1 MKHKL
6 LLVTLVIISFA
17 ATAQWPF
24 NKVEGNGVIK
34 KEKREVGNFTSI
46 SSSGAWDVMLA
57 YGSSSN
63 LEIEGDENLLE
74 YIETK
79 VEDGKLSIRTK
90 NRENIHSRK
99 KIVVY
104 VSATTLKSI
113 SQSGSGDIIGE
124 GKFENSGS
132 TKVSVSGSGSV
143 KLKFKQFAQT
153 DVSVSGSGNIK
164 LEGTTQKLSGRVSGS
179 GNIDCDDLVADDVE
193 AGVSGSGNIKAYA
206 AVSIS
211 ASISG
216 SGNVYYRGNAKQVST
231 RTSGSGRIK
240 KRD

>member
-1 MKHKL
+1 MKQKL
-6 LLVTLVIISFA
+6 LLVTLVLISFA
-17 ATAQWPF
+17 AVAQWPF

-34 KEKREVGNFTSI
+34 KEKREVGSFSAI

-57 YGSSSN
+57 YGNSGSI
-63 LEIEGDENLLE
+63 EIEGDENLLE
-74 YIETK
+74 HIETK
-79 VEDGKLSIRTK
+79 VEDGKLIIRTK
-90 NRENIHSRK
+90 NRENIQSRR
-99 KIVVY
+99 KIVIY
-104 VSATTLKSI
+104 ASATTLKSV

-132 TKVSVSGSGSV
+132 TKISVSGSGSIR
-143 KLKFKQFAQT
+143 LNFKQFAQT

-179 GNIDCDDLVADDVE
+179 GNIDCDNLIADDVE
-193 AGVSGSGNIKAYA
+193 AGISGSGNMKAYA

-231 RTSGSGRIK
+231 RTSGSGRVK